1 VRGKESYQKFPS
13 KLYFI
18 NKIININKNIIDE
31 WLGFCETHGLSLFS
45 GGPQEKEG
53 KKKGGPSNI
62 VHKGRC
68 RISTR
73 ICIEGHLLGP
83 KPQMTLV

>member
-1 VRGKESYQKFPS
+1 MRGKESYQKFPS
-13 KLYFI
+13 KLYFT

-53 KKKGGPSNI
+53 KKKGSPSNI